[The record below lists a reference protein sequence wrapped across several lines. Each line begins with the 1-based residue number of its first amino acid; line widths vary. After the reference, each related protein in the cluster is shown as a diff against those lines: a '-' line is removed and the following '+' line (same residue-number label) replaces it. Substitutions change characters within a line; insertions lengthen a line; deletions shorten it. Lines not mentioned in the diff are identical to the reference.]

1 MQTALHEDE
10 KQQFLSLLHQ
20 LRIGEIDDRMALAG
34 AFFNSEEHHTAIG
47 WRKFMQRQGLSFD
60 LDFITQNLEL
70 LARFGM
76 AYKREFEN
84 EPTRYEHHHLGEHH
98 DHMICTSCGKITE
111 FMNPELERLQEKSV
125 LDYGFRPLRH
135 RLQIYGL
142 CSECLAKRPSLQ
154 PLSAVASGEKVRVEK
169 LPKGERALAPPGIHG
184 HQQGR
189 RVECA
194 FSGQRTHRR
203 GGKGYASGPGQGRI
217 RQDHGERG
225 FLNHGLFLY
234 QLNNVTAEMPI
245 TAVGVFQ
252 RPPLL
257 GPRFVSLRYLS

>member
-1 MQTALHEDE
+1 MQTALHDDE

-20 LRIGEIDDRMALAG
+20 LRIGEIDERMALAEV
-34 AFFNSEEHHTAIG
+34 FFNSEEHHTADG
-47 WRKFMQRQGLSFD
+47 WRKFMQRRGLSFD
-60 LDFITQNLEL
+60 LDFVTQNLEL

-154 PLSAVASGEKVRVEK
+154 PLSAIASGERVRVEK
-169 LPKGERALAPPGIHG
+169 LPKGERASRRLESMGIN
-184 HQQGR
+184 
-189 RVECA
+189 
-194 FSGQRTHRR
+194 
-203 GGKGYASGPGQGRI
+203 KG
-217 RQDHGERG
+217 
-225 FLNHGLFLY
+225 
-234 QLNNVTAEMPI
+234 AEMHVLSAGNGP
-245 TAVGVFQ
+245 TVVAVKGT
-252 RPPLL
+252 RLAL
-257 GPRFVSLRYLS
+257 GRGESAKIMVSVIS